1 VSEASNNIRVPMNTT
16 SWIAILVSVIVFSVG
31 LVLNVDARRVN
42 ERWANDHALLNT
54 IIAKDTNRDNKIT
67 QNSVQIATLIE
78 IARDNA
84 SHLDRL
90 ENIISKREGP

>member
-1 VSEASNNIRVPMNTT
+1 MNDRRMPMNTT

-54 IIAKDTNRDNKIT
+54 IMEKDTSRDNRIT

-78 IARDNA
+78 ISRANA
-84 SHLDRL
+84 SKLDRIDTAL
-90 ENIISKREGP
+90 QKKAMP

>member
-1 VSEASNNIRVPMNTT
+1 MGDRRLPMNTT

-54 IIAKDTNRDNKIT
+54 IMEKDTSRDNRIT

-78 IARDNA
+78 ISRANA
-84 SHLDRL
+84 SKLDRIDTAL
-90 ENIISKREGP
+90 QKKAMP

>member
-1 VSEASNNIRVPMNTT
+1 MGDRRIPMNTT

-42 ERWANDHALLNT
+42 DRWANDHELLNT
-54 IIAKDTNRDNKIT
+54 VMAKDTNRDNRIN

-78 IARDNA
+78 ISRANA
-84 SHLDRL
+84 SKLDRIEAVL
-90 ENIISKREGP
+90 QKKAGL